1 MWRVALTGG
10 LATGKSYVAA
20 RLQQHGLPTIDADR
34 LVHELLLPES
44 EAIDPIVARFGR
56 EVLDEDGSISRR
68 VLGRKVFADPIARR
82 DLEAILH
89 PRVYG
94 RIHAWFESLAGEGR
108 HPVAVADIPL
118 LYETRREQEF
128 DRVVVVACDAEEQVR
143 RAMKR
148 DNIPESEAR
157 QRLAAQLPIVDKVR
171 RADYVV
177 WTTGTHEETDGQ
189 VDDVVR
195 TLKALNGQA

>member
-1 MWRVALTGG
+1 MLRVALTGG
-10 LATGKSYVAA
+10 IATGKSYVAE
-20 RLQQHGLPTIDADR
+20 RLQQRGLPAIDADR
-34 LVHELLLPES
+34 LVHELLMPES

-68 VLGRKVFADPIARR
+68 VLGRKVFADPVSRR

-89 PRVYG
+89 PRVYD
-94 RIHAWFESLAGEGR
+94 RIHAWFATLAGEGR
-108 HPVAVADIPL
+108 HRVAVADIPL
-118 LYETRREQEF
+118 LYESRREREF
-128 DRVVVVACDAEEQVR
+128 DRVIVVACDAEEQVR

-148 DNIPESEAR
+148 DHLPESEAR

-177 WTTGTHEETDGQ
+177 WTTGTHEETDRQ
-189 VDDVVR
+189 VDDIVR
-195 TLKALNGQA
+195 TLAAVTE